1 MTSRLNYACLIKG
14 NINILMFGLWTLFM
28 RFLSSYMYAFRGVYD
43 LARLLMS
50 ELFFIYSFT
59 YLFLNERYDEKTIV

>member
-1 MTSRLNYACLIKG
+1 
-14 NINILMFGLWTLFM
+14 MFGLRTLFM
-28 RFLSSYMYAFRGVYD
+28 RFLSSYMYACRGVYD

-59 YLFLNERYDEKTIV
+59 YLFLNKRYDEKTIV